1 MKGNSPGDVEAG
13 NETVSRATK
22 ILAAYCNS
30 HTVDLPDAVK
40 LGGSYDG
47 GWLLQC
53 VYRVA

>member
-1 MKGNSPGDVEAG
+1 MLRR
-13 NETVSRATK
+13 ETKLFLVLRKFWLRIVTG
-22 ILAAYCNS
+22 